1 LLCWFVYSD
10 CLCDGP
16 GVGNHEKFY
25 NWTAFTHRYHM
36 PTGNGGNGNFWFS
49 YDYGNVVRLHGT
61 LLVVVVVVVL
71 PLLLLW
77 AEPMR
82 HVG

>member
-1 LLCWFVYSD
+1 
-10 CLCDGP
+10 
-16 GVGNHEKFY
+16 
-25 NWTAFTHRYHM
+25 M